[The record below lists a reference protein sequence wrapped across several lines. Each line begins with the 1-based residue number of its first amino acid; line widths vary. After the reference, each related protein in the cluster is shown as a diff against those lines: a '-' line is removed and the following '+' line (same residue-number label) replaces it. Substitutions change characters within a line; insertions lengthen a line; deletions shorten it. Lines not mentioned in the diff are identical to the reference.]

1 MASQNPTEKSSI
13 HSLPI
18 PGADA
23 DIERAHEPESPPTGR
38 QIHGFQWF
46 LVVVAVLS
54 SMFMYS
60 LDGTIVADL
69 VPSIANE
76 FHAVPLLPWLSVGF
90 MVGSIVTVLPLGK
103 LYGKYNAKHLYLI
116 SVVIFLAA
124 SALCGAAPN
133 MSAMIVGRV
142 LLGMAGNGIYFGILT
157 LLSVHTDDTE
167 RPMYLSM
174 VGLIW
179 GVGTVLG
186 PVVGG
191 GFDKVN
197 WRWAF
202 YLNLI
207 IGGLFAP
214 VYVFLLPAFD
224 PSPSTSFVARGK
236 NFDLLGATLSIA
248 SILCL
253 VMAINF
259 GNALYAWD
267 SAPIIVLFV
276 LAGVFLILFAIQQ
289 KLALFTTKSERMFP
303 AHLLRSKEACLLF
316 VAAAGCNAAGFL
328 PVYYIPVYF
337 QFSRGDNALEA
348 AVRLLPLIIVLSA
361 TIMAQGFFMSKLGY
375 YQPWYLVGG
384 ALLLVGDVLLS
395 RIDENTNVA
404 NIYGYEIL
412 VAIGAGAFIQAGYAT
427 IQTVVPASDTS
438 YAIAF
443 MMLAQFIGI
452 VFGLSIGG
460 AIFINTALSSLR
472 SLLPL
477 LSEADLRVVISGTSS
492 NAIELIPVALRD
504 DAVAAIVGSLR
515 KLFIP
520 AYVAA
525 AVALVVSV
533 FINIADV
540 ILELLDGK
548 EVHNNQY
555 ELQISDSTRQVAQ
568 ELYNDDGIDAEYI
581 HIYIHCMEKI
591 DALHSGRAVHSDIK
605 PDVFMNCASVMI
617 DFSSSWSWEDGKDEP
632 CLDPF
637 RRRQGPTTFE
647 SRSKGERDG
656 FRCEHNGDDLL
667 SHPNPGVVYVQE
679 SRSHFRDPTLRD
691 RVPFLRDC
699 PRCQQA
705 VKEIISSADMSKL
718 EQAEREAEMTTV
730 QIVSTE

>member
-1 MASQNPTEKSSI
+1 MSSSNPTEKSSI
-13 HSLPI
+13 RSLPL

-23 DIERAHEPESPPTGR
+23 DIERAESPPTGR

-69 VPSIANE
+69 VPSISNE

-157 LLSVHTDDTE
+157 LLSVYTDDNE
-167 RPMYLSM
+167 RPTYLSL

-207 IGGLFAP
+207 IGGVCAP
-214 VYVFLLPAFD
+214 VYIFLLPAFD
-224 PSPSTSFVARGK
+224 PSPSTSLVARSK
-236 NFDLLGATLSIA
+236 NFDFLGATLSIA

-259 GNALYAWD
+259 GNALYAWN

-276 LAGVFLILFAIQQ
+276 LSGVLLILFAIQQ
-289 KLALFTTKSERMFP
+289 KIALFTTKSERMFP

-316 VAAAGCNAAGFL
+316 IAAAGCNAAGFL

-348 AVRLLPLIIVLSA
+348 AVRLLPLIILLSA

-384 ALLLVGDVLLS
+384 ALLLAGDVLLS
-395 RIDENTNVA
+395 RIDENTSVA
-404 NIYGYEIL
+404 KIYGYEIL
-412 VAIGAGAFIQAGYAT
+412 VAVGAGSFIQAGYAT

-533 FINIADV
+533 FINR
-540 ILELLDGK
+540 GK
-548 EVHNNQY
+548 AFH
-555 ELQISDSTRQVAQ
+555 A
-568 ELYNDDGIDAEYI
+568 A
-581 HIYIHCMEKI
+581 
-591 DALHSGRAVHSDIK
+591 RANS
-605 PDVFMNCASVMI
+605 
-617 DFSSSWSWEDGKDEP
+617 
-632 CLDPF
+632 
-637 RRRQGPTTFE
+637 
-647 SRSKGERDG
+647 
-656 FRCEHNGDDLL
+656 
-667 SHPNPGVVYVQE
+667 
-679 SRSHFRDPTLRD
+679 
-691 RVPFLRDC
+691 
-699 PRCQQA
+699 
-705 VKEIISSADMSKL
+705 
-718 EQAEREAEMTTV
+718 
-730 QIVSTE
+730 